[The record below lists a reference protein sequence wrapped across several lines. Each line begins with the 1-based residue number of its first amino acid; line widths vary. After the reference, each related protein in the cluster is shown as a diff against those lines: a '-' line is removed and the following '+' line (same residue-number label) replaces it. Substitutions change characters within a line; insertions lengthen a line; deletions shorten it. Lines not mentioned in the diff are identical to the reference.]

1 MADSWTVDFP
11 LPGVVGMLVRVLL
24 LQEKLVL
31 QEKKDRER
39 CISKIVRQTHGLV
52 DLALGT

>member
-1 MADSWTVDFP
+1 MADIWTVDFP

-31 QEKKDRER
+31 QEKRDSER
-39 CISKIVRQTHGLV
+39 WEYIGGHVSE
-52 DLALGT
+52 ASS